1 MAHGQIG
8 QNGIPVIQLVEKE
21 IKQELELV
29 LILMEAWIAV
39 TQILTL
45 RLKFVTQDLAI

>member
-8 QNGIPVIQLVEKE
+8 QNGIPVIQFVEKE

-29 LILMEAWIAV
+29 LFLMEA
-39 TQILTL
+39 
-45 RLKFVTQDLAI
+45 